1 MSCPLIPSRISVS
14 VSGIPSRSE
23 AAASGQVRSS
33 SEASSSSRSRARWWS
48 LSAHAPRIRTRTCGR
63 SRSGSRSETFRSLW
77 RWQRCTSAC
86 SPNTSLIALRSA
98 LPPSIT
104 NRIACSG
111 SRPRSTRSA
120 SSIATSVAFSVLPS
134 HSPSGIFTPS
144 VEIPSATTCVRSAI
158 SKPVEHHH
166 RQAHVIQPAAH
177 QLAQRGPGPL
187 DEQLRHRALRRRA
200 RLLLDLLTDRLA
212 DA

>member
-1 MSCPLIPSRISVS
+1 M
-14 VSGIPSRSE
+14 
-23 AAASGQVRSS
+23 
-33 SEASSSSRSRARWWS
+33 
-48 LSAHAPRIRTRTCGR
+48 SAHAPRIRARICGR
-63 SRSGSRSETFRSLW
+63 SRSGSRSVTFLSLW

-120 SSIATSVAFSVLPS
+120 SSIETSVAFSVLPS
-134 HSPSGIFTPS
+134 QSPSGIFTPS

-158 SKPVEHHH
+158 SSPSSIITARRTSSSRRLISSPSAV
-166 RQAHVIQPAAH
+166 RV
-177 QLAQRGPGPL
+177 RSMNSS
-187 DEQLRHRALRRRA
+187 DTVALRRRA
-200 RLLLDLLTDRLA
+200 RCPARPPRRPARRRPANLRVETPASIRSITA
-212 DA
+212 RVSGSRSAKYS